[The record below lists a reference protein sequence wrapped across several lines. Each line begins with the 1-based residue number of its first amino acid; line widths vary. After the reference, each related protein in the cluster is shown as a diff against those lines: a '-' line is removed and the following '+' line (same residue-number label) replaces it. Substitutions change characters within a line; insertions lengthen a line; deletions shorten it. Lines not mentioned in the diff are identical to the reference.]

1 VRIRKSLLGLGEP
14 DIDQLFGTEY
24 FYPLAPIRKLVR
36 ELRYAF
42 LPNVHDNFRG
52 QAFKILRP
60 KAYAE
65 LLDRLESKWNDEQA
79 EAEAEAEGNYRRE
92 AERKHS
98 EAYREWQEGG
108 NPDPDDFLP
117 F

>member
-1 VRIRKSLLGLGEP
+1 MGLGEP

-42 LPNVHDNFRG
+42 LPDVHDNFRG

-65 LLDRLESKWNDEQA
+65 LLDRLESKWN

-117 F
+117 Y